1 MKSHSV
7 KSNAKRAARQLAEQ
21 HPGFVAAEP
30 VLGTAGQWLP
40 ALDTADGRPAAFPDA
55 LREHALFVG
64 TLPPAPPAHE
74 PPTAGTA
81 TPGGK
86 TGRMLEML
94 LTPAG
99 ATVAEIGEAF
109 GWQAH
114 TTRAAISV
122 QTRKATLVVAT
133 EKVDG
138 RGRVYRATP
147 APAAVT

>member
-21 HPGFVAAEP
+21 HAGILVVEP
-30 VLGTAGQWLP
+30 VENPEGGWFAAVERTAYGELP
-40 ALDTADGRPAAFPDA
+40 DAVTSAAVVRPTVYDTPPAAA
-55 LREHALFVG
+55 
-64 TLPPAPPAHE
+64 
-74 PPTAGTA
+74 A

-94 LTPAG
+94 QAPAG
-99 ATVAEIGEAF
+99 ATVAEIGAAF

-122 QTRKATLVVAT
+122 QTRKANLVVAT

-147 APAAVT
+147 APAAAT